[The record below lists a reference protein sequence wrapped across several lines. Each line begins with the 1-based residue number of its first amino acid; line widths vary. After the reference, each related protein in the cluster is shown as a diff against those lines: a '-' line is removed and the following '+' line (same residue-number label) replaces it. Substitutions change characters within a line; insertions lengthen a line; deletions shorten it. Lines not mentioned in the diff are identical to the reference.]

1 MGSEI
6 MTIRPISTMRMEM
19 TMATIGRLMKNL
31 AMGRPR
37 LLPRATG
44 GGRGA
49 LRRGSCGRGGGP
61 AHGRGGLRVRGH
73 GLDLL
78 PSLHLVESLDNDP
91 LAGLESLGN
100 DPEGADAVP
109 DLNLANIH

>member
-78 PSLHLVESLDNDP
+78 PSLHLSDSPENDP
-91 LAGLESLGN
+91 LPGLRSLGK
-100 DPEGADAVP
+100 DQLGAHGAP
-109 DLNLANIH
+109 